1 MIQPNYNIVRKLV
14 PASGSL
20 SHVHN
25 HNKSNLFG
33 LHSCLQALLQH
44 SRQLFNKH
52 VSALVL
58 DCWAILVMFYHMS
71 LGVYLVISWEI
82 HSKTWLLI
90 EMNTKRELNCLEM
103 NTAIEVDSR
112 RLLNNEVL
120 IGPWIILD
128 QRYIIVQIFDI
139 FSFFLSLKF
148 SFWPPYKSP
157 FTWKFPQHPIK
168 HSFKNMA
175 LGKLT
180 ISPSNNIK

>member
-1 MIQPNYNIVRKLV
+1 MFV
-14 PASGSL
+14 SL
-20 SHVHN
+20 FRRQDHCPMFIIIIKVT
-25 HNKSNLFG
+25 
-33 LHSCLQALLQH
+33 CLDYTLAYK
-44 SRQLFNKH
+44 RCCNTQLFKKH

-139 FSFFLSLKF
+139 FSFFLSLEF
-148 SFWPPYKSP
+148 SNSDP
-157 FTWKFPQHPIK
+157 
-168 HSFKNMA
+168 
-175 LGKLT
+175 L
-180 ISPSNNIK
+180 

>member
-14 PASGSL
+14 PASESL

-44 SRQLFNKH
+44 SRQLFKKH

-148 SFWPPYKSP
+148 SNSDP
-157 FTWKFPQHPIK
+157 
-168 HSFKNMA
+168 
-175 LGKLT
+175 L
-180 ISPSNNIK
+180 

>member
-1 MIQPNYNIVRKLV
+1 LFWRQNHCPMFIIIIKVTCLDYTLAYNR
-14 PASGSL
+14 
-20 SHVHN
+20 
-25 HNKSNLFG
+25 
-33 LHSCLQALLQH
+33 SCLLTAFQAPY
-44 SRQLFNKH
+44 SCF
-52 VSALVL
+52 L
-58 DCWAILVMFYHMS
+58 DCWVIFDHFYVLRVS
-71 LGVYLVISWEI
+71 GSVFRVISWEI
-82 HSKTWLLI
+82 HPKTWLLI

-139 FSFFLSLKF
+139 FSFFLSFKF
-148 SFWPPYKSP
+148 SFWPPYKSS
-157 FTWKFPQHPIK
+157 FNYKSPQHPIK

-180 ISPSNNIK
+180 ISSSNRIK